1 MNQKDIRVA
10 EFLVCLVQNKN
21 SYDICWLDKYESHWS
36 KESAEPL

>member
-21 SYDICWLDKYESHWS
+21 SYDIC
-36 KESAEPL
+36 